1 MKYTNTILISYPQ
14 DTLVDAD
21 VAINA
26 MMWQNGGMSGLDHW
40 NFVMHPVDAA
50 MTCDPRGAYVR
61 RWVPELGALPDD
73 YVCKPWKCPPSLL
86 RRAGVI
92 LGETFFF
99 KDKTP
104 SNIFHQNANG
114 LALGPPVG

>member
-1 MKYTNTILISYPQ
+1 MDLQ

-50 MTCDPRGAYVR
+50 MTCDPKGDYVR
-61 RWVPELGALPDD
+61 RWIPELAKLPDD
-73 YVCKPWKCPPSLL
+73 LIHKPWKCPPSILK
-86 RRAGVI
+86 RCGVH
-92 LGETFFF
+92 LGM
-99 KDKTP
+99 
-104 SNIFHQNANG
+104 
-114 LALGPPVG
+114 LAVCSTRIKKISGTQI